1 MLWCPAPDV
10 RMGRVRDLTT
20 WNDAPARTSAE
31 VAGLLLTAE
40 RVAVAESERIRER
53 AVARS
58 RA

>member
-1 MLWCPAPDV
+1 
-10 RMGRVRDLTT
+10 MGRVRDLTT